1 VPYSRPVASLKV
13 AVTSRLLFAMVT
25 GLAGCAQP
33 TQVPRLLPPPP
44 RESVRLGLRSVAL
57 APGRFSP
64 KFDVVDGPAKGVGQ
78 GAARGALLGAA
89 YTLGGGAFG
98 GPIGLVA
105 SVFLAPVGAVGGG
118 IVGGVTAESA
128 TKVEERVAAAGRSL
142 LARKIQDDL
151 VLRVA
156 SIGREQTS
164 STFTL
169 LADRGPRLPGELT
182 DYRSLVEEGIQAVL
196 EISVVELSL
205 RGRTGE
211 IDPGLS
217 LAMAVKTRL
226 VRTDDDAQL
235 YANSLTYSGGKGRTL
250 VEWLDDAEQ
259 LRIEVD
265 RACETVAEKI
275 VDEVFLLMPFPQNK
289 H

>member
-1 VPYSRPVASLKV
+1 VPYSRSVARPKPALIS
-13 AVTSRLLFAMVT
+13 TILLAMVA

-44 RESVRLGLRSVAL
+44 KESVRLGLTSVAL
-57 APGRFSP
+57 APGRFQP

-105 SVFLAPVGAVGGG
+105 SVFLTPVGAVGGG

-169 LADRGPRLPGELT
+169 LADRGPRLPGELM
-182 DYRSLVEEGIQAVL
+182 DYRSLGEEGIQAVL

-265 RACETVAEKI
+265 RACEIVAEKI

>member
-1 VPYSRPVASLKV
+1 MVA
-13 AVTSRLLFAMVT
+13 

-44 RESVRLGLRSVAL
+44 KESVRLGLTSVAL
-57 APGRFSP
+57 APGRFQP

-105 SVFLAPVGAVGGG
+105 SVFLTPVGAVGGG

-169 LADRGPRLPGELT
+169 LADRGPRLPGELM
-182 DYRSLVEEGIQAVL
+182 DYRSLGEEGIQAVL

-265 RACETVAEKI
+265 RACEIVAEKI

>member
-1 VPYSRPVASLKV
+1 VSYSR
-13 AVTSRLLFAMVT
+13 AVPRLRD
-25 GLAGCAQP
+25 GLIIVILLVGTAGHTGCASP
-33 TQVPRLLPPPP
+33 TTSAPRLLPPPP
-44 RESVRLGLRSVAL
+44 GEIIRSSLTSVAL

-64 KFDVVDGPAKGVGQ
+64 KFDVVDGPAKGAGQ
-78 GAARGALLGAA
+78 GAARGALLGAV

-128 TKVEERVAAAGRSL
+128 TKVEERVAAVARSL
-142 LARKIQDDL
+142 SARQIQEDL
-151 VLRVA
+151 VDRVA
-156 SIGREQTS
+156 AIGREETS

-169 LADRGPRLPGELT
+169 LAAPGERA
-182 DYRSLVEEGIQAVL
+182 DYRALAFDGVQAVL

-211 IDPGLS
+211 IDPSLA

-226 VRTDDDAQL
+226 MRADDGAVI

-250 VEWLDDAEQ
+250 AEWLEAAELLQ
-259 LRIEVD
+259 DELN
-265 RACETVAEKI
+265 RACTIVAEKI
-275 VDEVFLLMPFPQNK
+275 VDEVFLLVPFPVRAK
-289 H
+289 R

>member
-1 VPYSRPVASLKV
+1 MASLKV
-13 AVTSRLLFAMVT
+13 AVTSQLLFAMVT

-33 TQVPRLLPPPP
+33 IQVPRLLPPPP

-57 APGRFSP
+57 AHGRFPP

-78 GAARGALLGAA
+78 GAARGALLGAV

-105 SVFLAPVGAVGGG
+105 SVFLTPVGAVGGG

-169 LADRGPRLPGELT
+169 LADRGPRLPGELM
-182 DYRSLVEEGIQAVL
+182 DYRSLGEEGIQAVL

-265 RACETVAEKI
+265 RACEIVAEKI

>member
-1 VPYSRPVASLKV
+1 
-13 AVTSRLLFAMVT
+13 
-25 GLAGCAQP
+25 
-33 TQVPRLLPPPP
+33 
-44 RESVRLGLRSVAL
+44 
-57 APGRFSP
+57 
-64 KFDVVDGPAKGVGQ
+64 
-78 GAARGALLGAA
+78 
-89 YTLGGGAFG
+89 
-98 GPIGLVA
+98 
-105 SVFLAPVGAVGGG
+105 
-118 IVGGVTAESA
+118 
-128 TKVEERVAAAGRSL
+128 L

-169 LADRGPRLPGELT
+169 LADRGPRLPGELM
-182 DYRSLVEEGIQAVL
+182 DYRSLGEEGIQAVL

-265 RACETVAEKI
+265 RACEIVAEKI

>member
-1 VPYSRPVASLKV
+1 MPYSRSVARPKPALIS
-13 AVTSRLLFAMVT
+13 TILLAMVA

-44 RESVRLGLRSVAL
+44 KESVRLGLTSVAL
-57 APGRFSP
+57 APGRFQP
-64 KFDVVDGPAKGVGQ
+64 KFDVVDGPAKGVRQ

-105 SVFLAPVGAVGGG
+105 TVLLTPVGAVGGG

-169 LADRGPRLPGELT
+169 LADRGPRLPDELM
-182 DYRSLVEEGIQAVL
+182 DYRSLGEEGIQAVL

-217 LAMAVKTRL
+217 LAIAVKTRL

-265 RACETVAEKI
+265 RACEIVAEKI

>member
-1 VPYSRPVASLKV
+1 VARLIGGP
-13 AVTSRLLFAMVT
+13 TSTVLLAILT

-44 RESVRLGLRSVAL
+44 KESVRLGLTSVAL
-57 APGRFSP
+57 APGRFLP
-64 KFDVVDGPAKGVGQ
+64 RFDVVDGPAKGVGQ
-78 GAARGALLGAA
+78 GAVRGALLGAA

-128 TKVEERVAAAGRSL
+128 TTVEERVAAAGRSL
-142 LARKIQDDL
+142 LARQIQDDL

-156 SIGREQTS
+156 AIGREQTS

-169 LADRGPRLPGELT
+169 LTDRGPRLPGELT
-182 DYRSLVEEGIQAVL
+182 HYRSLVEEGIQAVL

-226 VRTDDDAQL
+226 VRTDDDVQI

-265 RACETVAEKI
+265 RACEIVAEKI

>member
-1 VPYSRPVASLKV
+1 MK
-13 AVTSRLLFAMVT
+13 
-25 GLAGCAQP
+25 AGCR
-33 TQVPRLLPPPP
+33 RL
-44 RESVRLGLRSVAL
+44 
-57 APGRFSP
+57 
-64 KFDVVDGPAKGVGQ
+64 
-78 GAARGALLGAA
+78 
-89 YTLGGGAFG
+89 
-98 GPIGLVA
+98 
-105 SVFLAPVGAVGGG
+105 
-118 IVGGVTAESA
+118 
-128 TKVEERVAAAGRSL
+128 
-142 LARKIQDDL
+142 
-151 VLRVA
+151 
-156 SIGREQTS
+156 
-164 STFTL
+164 
-169 LADRGPRLPGELT
+169 
-182 DYRSLVEEGIQAVL
+182 VL

-265 RACETVAEKI
+265 RACEIVAEKI

>member
-1 VPYSRPVASLKV
+1 MPYSRPVASLKV

-33 TQVPRLLPPPP
+33 TQAPRLLPPPP

>member
-1 VPYSRPVASLKV
+1 VPYSRSVARPKPALIS
-13 AVTSRLLFAMVT
+13 TILLAMVA

-44 RESVRLGLRSVAL
+44 KESVRLGLTSVAL
-57 APGRFSP
+57 APGRFQP

-105 SVFLAPVGAVGGG
+105 SVFLTPVGAVGGG

-128 TKVEERVAAAGRSL
+128 TKVEKRVAAAGRSL

-169 LADRGPRLPGELT
+169 LADRGPRLPGELM
-182 DYRSLVEEGIQAVL
+182 DYRSLGEEGIQAVL

-265 RACETVAEKI
+265 RACEIVAEKI